1 MIKIIIPILGAI
13 WRAWLGG
20 SFNSISR
27 IWKILTLW
35 IMLIVMYYSKYYN
48 LDFLKTWQFY
58 SVAIIYMRYWNH
70 SHGDYFK
77 VNDESKDEARV
88 KWLDWLLSKIY
99 GKDGYYNFKGNL
111 TGMIIGYSIYSIPIG
126 VILHSFLFCFAG
138 AILGASYGFMGEL
151 FPNKYYTKYG
161 EYLGGLFSFL
171 LLQISI

>member
-48 LDFLKTWQFY
+48 LDFLKTWQ
-58 SVAIIYMRYWNH
+58 
-70 SHGDYFK
+70 
-77 VNDESKDEARV
+77 
-88 KWLDWLLSKIY
+88 
-99 GKDGYYNFKGNL
+99 YNFKGNL

-138 AILGASYGFMGEL
+138 AILGISYGFMGKL